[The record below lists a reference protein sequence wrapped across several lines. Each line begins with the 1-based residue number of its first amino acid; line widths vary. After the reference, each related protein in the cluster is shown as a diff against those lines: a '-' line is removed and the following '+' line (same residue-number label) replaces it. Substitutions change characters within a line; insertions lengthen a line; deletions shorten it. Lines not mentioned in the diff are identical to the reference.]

1 MQRIDNNVLVGFGQ
15 LYSGFWAA
23 VMGSIPSS
31 ALYFGTYE
39 TAKKYL
45 YHKVGGETAGTIQ
58 HYSRPFIHMLAA
70 ASGNVMSSI
79 VFVPKDA
86 IKQQLQAIK
95 TGSIPSL
102 HGKISSTVSLQDVV
116 WNILKSKGMK
126 GFYPNYRVTLMR
138 NIPSAVIRFTLYEEL
153 RLIVQKTVN
162 TTEHN
167 PLLSVGYMIAGGL
180 ASAFASAATTPFDLV
195 KTRLGTHSHPQKNIS
210 SNTHTHT
217 LTHTLTHYC
226 HTR

>member
-1 MQRIDNNVLVGFGQ
+1 MFVGLKQ
-15 LYSGFWAA
+15 LYSGFFAA
-23 VMGSIPSS
+23 VLGSIPSS

-39 TAKKYL
+39 SAKKCL
-45 YHKVGGETAGTIQ
+45 YHKVGGESAGSIQ

-70 ASGNVMSSI
+70 ASGNVMSSV

-102 HGKISSTVSLQDVV
+102 HGKISSAVTLPDVL
-116 WNILKSKGMK
+116 WNILKTKGVK

-138 NIPSAVIRFTLYEEL
+138 NIPSAVIRFTVYEEL

-162 TTEHN
+162 STEHN
-167 PLLSVGYMIAGGL
+167 PLLSVGYMVAGGL
-180 ASAFASAATTPFDLV
+180 ASAFASASTTPFDLV
-195 KTRLGTHSHPQKNIS
+195 KTRLGTSTQSWRTVSHKIDTS
-210 SNTHTHT
+210 FHTR
-217 LTHTLTHYC
+217 LTHPFTHD
-226 HTR
+226 